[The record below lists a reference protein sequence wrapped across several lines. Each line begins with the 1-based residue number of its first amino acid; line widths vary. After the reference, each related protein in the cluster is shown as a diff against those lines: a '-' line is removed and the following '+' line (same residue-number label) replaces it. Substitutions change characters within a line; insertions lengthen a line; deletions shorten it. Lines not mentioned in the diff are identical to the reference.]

1 MINHNKLVRDKIPE
15 IIRNHGDTP
24 EFRTIEDDAEYLT
37 ALTDKLV
44 EEAREVQE
52 TPILDELADA
62 LEVVYAIGK
71 AIGHTPE
78 DIEKARAQKAEERGG
93 FDDKV
98 FLIST
103 S

>member
-1 MINHNKLVRDKIPE
+1 MIKHNKLVRDKIPE
-15 IIRNHGDTP
+15 IIRSHGDVP
-24 EFRTIEDDAEYLT
+24 IVRTIEDDAEYL
-37 ALTDKLV
+37 ASLTDKLV

-52 TPILDELADA
+52 TPVLDELADA

-71 AIGHTPE
+71 VIGHTPE
-78 DIEKARAQKAEERGG
+78 DIEKARAKKAEERGG

>member
-1 MINHNKLVRDKIPE
+1 MKQFNKLVRDKIPQ
-15 IIRNHGDTP
+15 IIRDNGDTP
-24 EFRTIEDDAEYLT
+24 TVRIIEDDNEYLA
-37 ALTDKLV
+37 ALTEKLV

-52 TPILDELADA
+52 APVLDELADT
-62 LEVVYAIGK
+62 LEVLYATGK
-71 AIGHTPE
+71 ALGYTPE
-78 DIEKARAQKAEERGG
+78 DIEKARLKKADERGG